1 MKKINLK
8 FFHSKAD
15 GVNLSHFHNIFLLLL
30 FIYFNLYFMY
40 YIELCKNHLP
50 FAKSIIFFSGKTLH
64 ILFK

>member
-15 GVNLSHFHNIFLLLL
+15 SVNLSHFHNIFLRLL
-30 FIYFNLYFMY
+30 FIYLNLYFMY

-50 FAKSIIFFSGKTLH
+50 FAKSIIFFSGKALY